1 MYSHYHQSDYE
12 GENTVVY
19 IWHKGGYE
27 KLKPFGFWTYGA
39 IDGYSRRILWLEVGR
54 TNNNPKII
62 ANYFTD
68 YIRQIGEAP
77 RIVCADAGTENVYVT
92 KNKSNISWWIDFL
105 KTCIRDKS
113 IFYDHD
119 PLYLDCLRFCFMP

>member
-39 IDGYSRRILWLEVGR
+39 IDGYNRRILWLEVGR

-77 RIVCADAGTENVYVT
+77 RIVCAENEQKMCMSRRTKVIQAGGST
-92 KNKSNISWWIDFL
+92 F
-105 KTCIRDKS
+105 
-113 IFYDHD
+113 
-119 PLYLDCLRFCFMP
+119 